1 MSRAKIFKSRR
12 TWRPAT
18 ARSDSFAFSRKGC
31 ASRAFQSLR
40 TPRRNML
47 EGRRKGHRREKRREE
62 RYGCTYA
69 DGGLRARAAVSR
81 ARPEREQLI
90 VMCGGRRGILI
101 FPLNATP
108 RTGVRSGYEPGGLR
122 KRRRNRRYATAT
134 SLTRSPGPF
143 FTSFLRPRRRRRSSR
158 NCRREEHK
166 RDRI

>member
-1 MSRAKIFKSRR
+1 
-12 TWRPAT
+12 
-18 ARSDSFAFSRKGC
+18 
-31 ASRAFQSLR
+31 
-40 TPRRNML
+40 ML
-47 EGRRKGHRREKRREE
+47 EGRREGQHRRREEEGEE

-69 DGGLRARAAVSR
+69 DGGLRARAAAVSR

-143 FTSFLRPRRRRRSSR
+143 FYEFPAAETTPALVQELPA
-158 NCRREEHK
+158 
-166 RDRI
+166 